1 MAENVVMTQE
11 EFASLTPGEVQIIDI
26 RDASS
31 TAYGIIPGAK
41 NIPSAELM
49 DRLYYTVRG
58 AYSAWRRPRTCA
70 RAA

>member
-41 NIPSAELM
+41 NIPRRN
-49 DRLYYTVRG
+49 RLYYTVRG
-58 AYSAWRRPRTCA
+58 AYSAWRRPRTCVG
-70 RAA
+70 AA

>member
-11 EFASLTPGEVQIIDI
+11 EFTSLTPGEVQIIDI

-31 TAYGIIPGAK
+31 TAYGIIPGAQ

-49 DRLYYTVRG
+49 DRASSDAAKPAILY
-58 AYSAWRRPRTCA
+58 CA
-70 RAA
+70 RDRVVQR